1 MYACVK
7 CSQTYFDQDG
17 AASCSCSAAAAI
29 AAKDETKRLERPGPI
44 IPPNPTPTIGR
55 VVHYFPR
62 EGECRQWASNEQ
74 EALPA
79 VITHVW
85 ESTVNLKV
93 LADGGNQDW
102 AATSIPEGTARG
114 CYAWP
119 PRV

>member
-1 MYACVK
+1 MFMCVK
-7 CSQTYFDQDG
+7 CTRSYFDQDG
-17 AASCSCSAAAAI
+17 ALSCTCSDAPP

-55 VVHYFPR
+55 IVHYFPR